1 MRERTNSKNFEDF
14 ARNKRRRKT
23 RDPTKLEENTDF
35 ITDHTHDQVQYIAMG
50 SILSEDEYVD
60 EDEVVNYYMTAVR
73 DGETSRKTGSVTT
86 YDKHLQASPASC

>member
-35 ITDHTHDQVQYIAMG
+35 ITDQTVEQVQYIALG
-50 SILSEDEYVD
+50 SVLSDDEYVD
-60 EDEVVNYYMTAVR
+60 EDEVV
-73 DGETSRKTGSVTT
+73 SF
-86 YDKHLQASPASC
+86 